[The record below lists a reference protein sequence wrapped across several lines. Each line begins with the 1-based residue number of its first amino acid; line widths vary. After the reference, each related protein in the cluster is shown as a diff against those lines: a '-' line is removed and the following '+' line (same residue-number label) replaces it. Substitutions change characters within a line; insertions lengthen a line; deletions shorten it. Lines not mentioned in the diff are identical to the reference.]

1 MAFNIIKI
9 VLEEHDRPL
18 HQILKDMEL
27 KLSAQI
33 VTNICE
39 AIENN
44 IGYVEIAT
52 ITTPTQ
58 TITLKSEEPFY
69 IDTLVTNMDTLIR
82 YEEYE
87 LCSKAVKAIEVMTS
101 RLEQSYLKDK
111 KKYLENKKK

>member
-1 MAFNIIKI
+1 
-9 VLEEHDRPL
+9 
-18 HQILKDMEL
+18 MEL

-69 IDTLVTNMDTLIR
+69 IDTLRTNMDTLIK
-82 YEEYE
+82 YEEFE
-87 LCSKAVKAIEVMTS
+87 LCAKAVKGIEVMTS
-101 RLEQSYLKDK
+101 RLKQSYLEDK